1 MFINYKMLI
10 KQKVSTVN
18 SDQTKYEIVKNA
30 NKRVNL
36 QVQSPKLVNC
46 FMANVAVNCL
56 AEYLFISI
64 IISISFLKCFGFCF
78 KMYFTT

>member
-36 QVQSPKLVNC
+36 QVQSP
-46 FMANVAVNCL
+46 
-56 AEYLFISI
+56 S
-64 IISISFLKCFGFCF
+64 
-78 KMYFTT
+78 